1 MLHNIEPLKNMPAV
15 FLQDAWINALFGAA
29 SPQLKSLHEETM
41 QLAADMFSD
50 TMSEKQLQIEEF
62 SCGLDSNTVTD
73 LSTRRSLLEARW
85 KTGGKCGV
93 TLLQAICDSWKDGS
107 VNVEFVN
114 GSIVLKF
121 SGAAGVPE
129 NVDALKSAIEATKPA
144 HLPVEYGYVY
154 KMVSDVNAMTIA
166 QMDACKMDEFAGG
179 N

>member
-93 TLLQAICDSWKDGS
+93 TLLQAICDS
-107 VNVEFVN
+107 
-114 GSIVLKF
+114 
-121 SGAAGVPE
+121 
-129 NVDALKSAIEATKPA
+129 
-144 HLPVEYGYVY
+144 
-154 KMVSDVNAMTIA
+154 
-166 QMDACKMDEFAGG
+166 
-179 N
+179 